1 MRAFS
6 IVILIVLIQTIFNS
20 SGIVGFGY
28 WVLGDHMKDV
38 DLKDLSKKGT
48 TDIFIKSN
56 AFDEHGEKEVLS
68 WVEKANDY
76 NIRIHIWM
84 KVFNRDGKW
93 LDPAEIDYDYIIEEA
108 KAYASK
114 PGISGVNLDYIRYHS
129 GHYAYETDGGAE
141 AISNFVKQAA
151 KEIHSINSDCIVS
164 AAIIPETTN
173 SLKYYGQD
181 YSVFSKYLDLVLP
194 MIYRGNYKEDTDW
207 ILSTSEWY
215 VKNSKGASVW
225 IGLLS
230 YKSDDDLT
238 ELSSSELNKDIKAAL
253 KPKSDGVIL
262 YRWGLSYNVDFN
274 SF

>member
-1 MRAFS
+1 M
-6 IVILIVLIQTIFNS
+6 
-20 SGIVGFGY
+20 
-28 WVLGDHMKDV
+28 
-38 DLKDLSKKGT
+38 
-48 TDIFIKSN
+48 
-56 AFDEHGEKEVLS
+56 
-68 WVEKANDY
+68 
-76 NIRIHIWM
+76 
-84 KVFNRDGKW
+84 
-93 LDPAEIDYDYIIEEA
+93 
-108 KAYASK
+108 
-114 PGISGVNLDYIRYHS
+114 
-129 GHYAYETDGGAE
+129 
-141 AISNFVKQAA
+141 
-151 KEIHSINSDCIVS
+151 
-164 AAIIPETTN
+164 
-173 SLKYYGQD
+173 
-181 YSVFSKYLDLVLP
+181 DLVLP